1 LLKKNIIC
9 VVTGSR
15 AEYFLLKNLIKEID
29 HSTILKLQLIVTGMH
44 LSQEFGYTFDEIEK
58 DGFTVD
64 KKIETI
70 LSSDT
75 RVGTSKSVGLGIISF
90 SEAFNELKPDLV
102 VLLGDRFEI
111 FAAAS
116 SALICQVPIAHLYGG
131 EVTHGSIDDML
142 RNAIT
147 KMSNLH
153 FVSTKTYKNRVIQ
166 MGEDPNNVHNVGA
179 LGVESISN
187 TKLLS
192 IKTLEKNIKFK
203 FSRKNILVAYHPETS
218 GSVDVKKDFQII
230 LNVISSL
237 ENVSVV
243 FTSSNADPGGR
254 LINQMTENFILKYK
268 NKNFINFSTLGHE
281 LFFSTVN
288 IVDLVMG
295 NSSSGIIEVPYL
307 NTPTIN
313 IGNRQIGRVRC
324 SSIIDCRCNQDEIET
339 LLDKILNKKHYLAS
353 NLQKLPYGTG
363 ATTKNI
369 LKVLKTFSPQKH
381 LSKTFNDIEY

>member
-1 LLKKNIIC
+1 
-9 VVTGSR
+9 
-15 AEYFLLKNLIKEID
+15 
-29 HSTILKLQLIVTGMH
+29 
-44 LSQEFGYTFDEIEK
+44 
-58 DGFTVD
+58 
-64 KKIETI
+64 
-70 LSSDT
+70 
-75 RVGTSKSVGLGIISF
+75 
-90 SEAFNELKPDLV
+90 
-102 VLLGDRFEI
+102 
-111 FAAAS
+111 
-116 SALICQVPIAHLYGG
+116 
-131 EVTHGSIDDML
+131 
-142 RNAIT
+142 
-147 KMSNLH
+147 
-153 FVSTKTYKNRVIQ
+153 

-187 TKLLS
+187 TKLLP

-324 SSIIDCRCNQDEIET
+324 SSIIDCRCNQDELET
-339 LLDKILNKKHYLAS
+339 LLDKILNKKNYLVS

-363 ATTKNI
+363 STTKNI
-369 LKVLKTFSPQKH
+369 LKVLKTFSPQNH